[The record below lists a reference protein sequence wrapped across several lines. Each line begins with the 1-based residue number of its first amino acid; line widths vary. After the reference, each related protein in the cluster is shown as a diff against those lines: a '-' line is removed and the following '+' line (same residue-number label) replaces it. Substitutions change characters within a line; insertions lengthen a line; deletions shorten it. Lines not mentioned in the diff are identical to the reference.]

1 MAKDKVPNYTDA
13 QVERIRALAA
23 ERGANAATAAILA
36 EELGKTVRSVTAK
49 MVRMDIGYAAKERTT
64 KSGDPIVSK
73 DDLVA
78 EIGKVV
84 EGNLAGLEKAPKAAL
99 QALARFAANGE

>member
-1 MAKDKVPNYTDA
+1 MAKDKTPNYTDA
-13 QVERIRALAA
+13 QVARINELAA

-36 EELGKTVRSVTAK
+36 DELGKTIRSVTAK
-49 MVRMDIGYAAKERTT
+49 MVRMDIGYQAKVRTT
-64 KSGDPIVSK
+64 KTGEPITHK

-78 EIGKVV
+78 EIGRVV

-99 QALARFAANGE
+99 QALARFVANGE